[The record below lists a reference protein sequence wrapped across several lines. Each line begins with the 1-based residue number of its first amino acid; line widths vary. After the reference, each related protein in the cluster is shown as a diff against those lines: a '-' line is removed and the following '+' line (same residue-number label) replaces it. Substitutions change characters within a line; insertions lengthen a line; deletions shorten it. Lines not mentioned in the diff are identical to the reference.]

1 MAILDEELIRDANE
15 DAEAIRHIRAQMP
28 SSMSA
33 LCTDAD
39 LQQIIDATVDTLAT
53 SDILESQTDADGFID
68 INLDILAQ
76 QVAKEVGQTGI
87 NGLSTDDIQF
97 IVETWMD
104 LTRAKMKTE
113 TPKKINNSGTFK
125 RRTTFPAF
133 ECTANCINGDSK

>member
-15 DAEAIRHIRAQMP
+15 DAEAIRYIRAQMP
-28 SSMSA
+28 PSMSA

-53 SDILESQTDADGFID
+53 SDILESQADADGFID

-104 LTRAKMKTE
+104 FDE
-113 TPKKINNSGTFK
+113 SQN
-125 RRTTFPAF
+125 
-133 ECTANCINGDSK
+133 ED

>member
-1 MAILDEELIRDANE
+1 
-15 DAEAIRHIRAQMP
+15 
-28 SSMSA
+28 MSA

-53 SDILESQTDADGFID
+53 SDILESQADADGFID

-104 LTRAKMKTE
+104 FDE
-113 TPKKINNSGTFK
+113 SQN
-125 RRTTFPAF
+125 
-133 ECTANCINGDSK
+133 EDWDSEGNKQ

>member
-53 SDILESQTDADGFID
+53 SDILESQADADGFID

-104 LTRAKMKTE
+104 FDE
-113 TPKKINNSGTFK
+113 IQN
-125 RRTTFPAF
+125 
-133 ECTANCINGDSK
+133 ED

>member
-15 DAEAIRHIRAQMP
+15 DAEAIRYIRAQMSP
-28 SSMSA
+28 SMSA

-53 SDILESQTDADGFID
+53 SDILESQADADGFIA

-104 LTRAKMKTE
+104 FDE
-113 TPKKINNSGTFK
+113 SQN
-125 RRTTFPAF
+125 
-133 ECTANCINGDSK
+133 ED

>member
-53 SDILESQTDADGFID
+53 SDILESQADADGFID
-68 INLDILAQ
+68 INL
-76 QVAKEVGQTGI
+76 VKNCHGS
-87 NGLSTDDIQF
+87 LSSC
-97 IVETWMD
+97 E
-104 LTRAKMKTE
+104 R
-113 TPKKINNSGTFK
+113 SGTNRHQRLVD
-125 RRTTFPAF
+125 RRHPVHR
-133 ECTANCINGDSK
+133 

>member
-15 DAEAIRHIRAQMP
+15 DAEAIRNIRAQMP
-28 SSMSA
+28 SSRSA
-33 LCTDAD
+33 LGTDAE
-39 LQQIIDATVDTLAT
+39 LQQIIDATVDTLTT
-53 SDILESQTDADGFID
+53 SDILESQADADGFID

-104 LTRAKMKTE
+104 FDE
-113 TPKKINNSGTFK
+113 SQN
-125 RRTTFPAF
+125 
-133 ECTANCINGDSK
+133 ED

>member
-53 SDILESQTDADGFID
+53 SDILESQADADGFID

-87 NGLSTDDIQF
+87 NGLSTDDIQLKPGW
-97 IVETWMD
+97 I
-104 LTRAKMKTE
+104 LTRVKMKTE

-125 RRTTFPAF
+125 RRTTFPTF
-133 ECTANCINGDSK
+133 KCTANCINGDSK

>member
-15 DAEAIRHIRAQMP
+15 DAEAIRHIRAPMP

-53 SDILESQTDADGFID
+53 SDILESQADADGFID

-104 LTRAKMKTE
+104 FDE
-113 TPKKINNSGTFK
+113 SQN
-125 RRTTFPAF
+125 
-133 ECTANCINGDSK
+133 ED

>member
-28 SSMSA
+28 SAMSA

-53 SDILESQTDADGFID
+53 SDILESQADADGFID

-104 LTRAKMKTE
+104 FDE
-113 TPKKINNSGTFK
+113 SQN
-125 RRTTFPAF
+125 
-133 ECTANCINGDSK
+133 ED

>member
-53 SDILESQTDADGFID
+53 SDILESQADADGFI
-68 INLDILAQ
+68 NLFGLPIAERAKLAQ
-76 QVAKEVGQTGI
+76 SWPTQ
-87 NGLSTDDIQF
+87 D
-97 IVETWMD
+97 
-104 LTRAKMKTE
+104 
-113 TPKKINNSGTFK
+113 
-125 RRTTFPAF
+125 
-133 ECTANCINGDSK
+133 

>member
-15 DAEAIRHIRAQMP
+15 DAEAIRYIRAQMSP
-28 SSMSA
+28 SMSA

-53 SDILESQTDADGFID
+53 SDILESQADADGFID

-104 LTRAKMKTE
+104 FDE
-113 TPKKINNSGTFK
+113 SQN
-125 RRTTFPAF
+125 
-133 ECTANCINGDSK
+133 ED

>member
-15 DAEAIRHIRAQMP
+15 DAEAIRYIRTQMT

-53 SDILESQTDADGFID
+53 SDILESQADADGFID

-76 QVAKEVGQTGI
+76 QVAKEVGPTGI

-104 LTRAKMKTE
+104 FDE
-113 TPKKINNSGTFK
+113 SQN
-125 RRTTFPAF
+125 
-133 ECTANCINGDSK
+133 ED

>member
-53 SDILESQTDADGFID
+53 SDILESQADADGFID

-76 QVAKEVGQTGI
+76 QVAKEVGQTTSSSSLKPGWI
-87 NGLSTDDIQF
+87 
-97 IVETWMD
+97 

-113 TPKKINNSGTFK
+113 TPKEINNSGTSK
-125 RRTTFPAF
+125 RRTTFPTF

>member
-15 DAEAIRHIRAQMP
+15 DAEAIRHIRAQML

-53 SDILESQTDADGFID
+53 SDILESQADADGFID

-104 LTRAKMKTE
+104 FDE
-113 TPKKINNSGTFK
+113 SQN
-125 RRTTFPAF
+125 
-133 ECTANCINGDSK
+133 ED